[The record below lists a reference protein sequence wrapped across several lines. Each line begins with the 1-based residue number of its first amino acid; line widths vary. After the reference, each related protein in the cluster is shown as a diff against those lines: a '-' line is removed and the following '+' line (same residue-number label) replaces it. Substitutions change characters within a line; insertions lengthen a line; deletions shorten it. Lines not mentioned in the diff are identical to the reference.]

1 MIVRVDRTRIL
12 PHGKAALAKMLLHL
26 HMFRSTADVASCRKY
41 YEDLSS
47 VEGEYI
53 EWREAVLA
61 AQQPKWVFVQPN
73 TFLEDDGRVSLKEY
87 EATPEGVIESWAERA
102 V

>member
-1 MIVRVDRTRIL
+1 
-12 PHGKAALAKMLLHL
+12 MLLHL
-26 HMFRSTADVASCRKY
+26 HMYRSTADVASCRKY

-47 VEGEYI
+47 VEGEYL

-61 AQQPKWVFVQPN
+61 VQRPKWVFVQAN
-73 TFLEDDGRVSLKEY
+73 TFFGDGRVRLKEY
-87 EATPEGVIESWAERA
+87 EATPKGVIESWVERT